1 MLTKLEIILLLKTY
15 LLAAITSCR
24 ATPTHISPLT
34 LIIFNAIFLHLS
46 SAYDTIANPELL
58 PYDVVCLAA
67 LPDFV
72 IFMDMLNKK

>member
-1 MLTKLEIILLLKTY
+1 MLLLKTY

-24 ATPTHISPLT
+24 ATPTYISPLV

-46 SAYDTIANPELL
+46 SAYDTTANPELL
-58 PYDVVCLAA
+58 SSDVVCLAA

-72 IFMDMLNKK
+72 IFTDILNGMLNTL